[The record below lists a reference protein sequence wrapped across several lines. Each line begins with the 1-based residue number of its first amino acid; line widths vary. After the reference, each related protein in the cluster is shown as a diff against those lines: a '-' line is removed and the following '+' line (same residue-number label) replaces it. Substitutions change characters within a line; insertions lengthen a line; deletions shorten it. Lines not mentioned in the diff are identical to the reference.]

1 MTFIPAT
8 TNQPK
13 QSPSWRLWVD
23 RGGGFD
29 LRTSPV
35 VNIGGARPGSQT
47 RSLASTLRPES
58 QPEPIQVFSDWRRD
72 EGQLARRDGDYF
84 WIPVGERSQEQ
95 LIRDGQIV
103 PINGSARLRL
113 SKPSILSGS
122 VVLSLEPPHRFAG
135 HVDAAIL
142 VEQTVLI
149 GPTTDQHICCPWLD
163 TSVILVFRDGN
174 WQAKQKSHGLVPVPP
189 GKRVSLGNLDLTME
203 ET

>member
-1 MTFIPAT
+1 MTLIPAT
-8 TNQPK
+8 TSQSK

-35 VNIGGARPGSQT
+35 VNVGGARPGSQT
-47 RSLASTLRPES
+47 HEQASAVPS
-58 QPEPIQVFSDWRRD
+58 EPIQVISDWRRR

-84 WIPVGERSQEQ
+84 WIPADEGSQEC
-95 LIRDGQIV
+95 LISDGQTL
-103 PINGSARLRL
+103 PINGSAKLRL

-135 HVDAAIL
+135 HVDATIL
-142 VEQTVLI
+142 VEQTILI
-149 GPTTDQHICCPWLD
+149 GPTADQHIRCSWLVD
-163 TSVILVFRDGN
+163 AVVLVFRDGS
-174 WQAKQKSHGLVPVPP
+174 WQAKQKLHGLVPVPP
-189 GKRVSLGNLDLTME
+189 GERVSLGELDLTLE